1 MHLLVVPTGSAGMCW
16 ENLPLYTVGTV
27 TSWEKMLETIL
38 HVDGWILQL
47 EDAEQRVGTVS
58 PCPTAHANLA
68 IPISWSYCLPAWHCM
83 YWTDS
88 LAMDLVSLWQKLS
101 VAAFQESKY
110 KKVLETV
117 GCFYHVFMAMC
128 RWEFSWLEVS
138 SQPLAKLQAV
148 GWVGCLASRQ
158 SFAESPSS
166 DSSPGAADQLSS
178 SHREAPSRMLLPL
191 VRDTHP
197 NQGAAGGRTG
207 TSSWGA
213 AGLKPEMC
221 FCSTEDCCRKK
232 TQNQMNKQNPQN
244 PPTPPTKKNQ
254 TQTPKN
260 PNQTKKPTFLIF
272 SRNSHFPHFLRR
284 LKNHLML
291 VPCDWFVEMPL
302 RILRRKK

>member
-101 VAAFQESKY
+101 VATFQERKY
-110 KKVLETV
+110 RKVLETV
-117 GCFYHVFMAMC
+117 GCFYHVFMAIC

-166 DSSPGAADQLSS
+166 DSSPGAGISS
-178 SHREAPSRMLLPL
+178 ALPTGKHPPGCCCPWSE
-191 VRDTHP
+191 THI
-197 NQGAAGGRTG
+197 
-207 TSSWGA
+207 
-213 AGLKPEMC
+213 
-221 FCSTEDCCRKK
+221 
-232 TQNQMNKQNPQN
+232 
-244 PPTPPTKKNQ
+244 
-254 TQTPKN
+254 
-260 PNQTKKPTFLIF
+260 QTKVQQEAGQAPAPEVL
-272 SRNSHFPHFLRR
+272 L
-284 LKNHLML
+284 
-291 VPCDWFVEMPL
+291 D
-302 RILRRKK
+302 